1 MEARVL
7 CRVEGVVYKPQQH
20 KEGDIMATSSIGQPV
35 ILTEERAKRLMDIM
49 SRPHKLAK
57 SKSGRKLKTT
67 RVSDLGVNPKKF
79 K

>member
-1 MEARVL
+1 
-7 CRVEGVVYKPQQH
+7 
-20 KEGDIMATSSIGQPV
+20 MATSSIGQPV

-57 SKSGRKLKTT
+57 SKSGRKLNTT
-67 RVSDLGVNPKKF
+67 RVSVHGVDPKKF